1 MAAQTRTMGGE
12 MVFDDK
18 TQASGEGQNGAHII
32 PFMPARSAADAGPKD
47 PVQADLAA
55 LVARMAGGDE
65 AALGRLYDA
74 TMPRVYGLA
83 VRICGNPQAAE
94 EVAADVYF
102 QCWTG
107 AARYDPAGAG
117 S

>member
-47 PVQADLAA
+47 PVQAELAA
-55 LVARMAGGDE
+55 LVTRMAAGDE
-65 AALGRLYDA
+65 AALGALYDA
-74 TMPRVYGLA
+74 TVARVYGLA
-83 VRICGNPQAAE
+83 RADLRQLAAAE

-102 QCWTG
+102 QCWNG
-107 AARYDPAGAG
+107 AARYDAARAG
-117 S
+117 